1 MQAYRIAD
9 RRYPLLD
16 GMGAARIGGRW
27 NSPGHPV
34 IYAAQT
40 YAGAL
45 LEILVHAN
53 LNRLPPTQVAV
64 ELTIPEALPIERLA
78 PADLPGWDAP
88 NLAAS
93 RKFGDRWLQEQRTA
107 VLMVPG
113 LVTHGHEHN
122 LLLNPAHP
130 DFARITASPP
140 QEVAWDDRLFRR
152 K

>member
-40 YAGAL
+40 YSGAL

-64 ELTIPEALPIERLA
+64 ELTIPDTLPIERLA

-107 VLMVPG
+107 VLMVPA

-122 LLLNPAHP
+122 VLLNPAHS

-140 QEVAWDDRLFRR
+140 QEVAWDDRLFHR